1 MTTVAPRRA
10 RHPVASAASGART
23 VALRLV
29 VAVVLLCAWTLL
41 SDDSA
46 RVELPSPV
54 RTWSSLV
61 ALTSSGELPRALLES
76 NVAMVLGY
84 LIAVAVGV
92 PLGLLMGSFPV
103 AAAVIRPYLMLLLAV
118 PLIALLP
125 VAQAIFGLGL
135 VTRVV
140 VVVLFALVFVTLNTE
155 TGIRSVPGALREMA
169 HSYGSSRWDTFRH
182 VVLPSARPDIA
193 AGLRLGL
200 GRAVVGMVIAELFL
214 VTAGIG
220 SIISYYRGRFDTGA
234 VLAIVLVLV
243 LEGVLVMQLTR
254 RLDKRRGAR

>member
-1 MTTVAPRRA
+1 MTSVLGRLTRPSLLPATGV
-10 RHPVASAASGART
+10 ART
-23 VALRLV
+23 TALRLLV
-29 VAVVLLCAWTLL
+29 LVALVATWTLL
-41 SDDSA
+41 SDDSV
-46 RVELPSPV
+46 RVGLPSPA

-61 ALTSSGELPRALLES
+61 ALTESGELPRALLES

-84 LIAVAVGV
+84 LLAVALGV
-92 PLGLLMGSFPV
+92 PLGLLMGSFPIAGAV
-103 AAAVIRPYLMLLLAV
+103 ARPYLMLLLAI
-118 PLIALLP
+118 PLIAILP
-125 VAQAIFGLGL
+125 LVQAVLGLGL

-140 VVVLFALVFVTLNTE
+140 VVVLFALVYITLNTE
-155 TGIRSVPGALREMA
+155 TGIRTVPSPLREMA
-169 HSYGSSRWDTFRH
+169 HSYGASRWHTFRH

-214 VTAGIG
+214 VTTGIG
-220 SIISYYRGRFDTGA
+220 SVVSYYRGRFDTGA

-254 RLDKRRGAR
+254 RLDKRRGVQ